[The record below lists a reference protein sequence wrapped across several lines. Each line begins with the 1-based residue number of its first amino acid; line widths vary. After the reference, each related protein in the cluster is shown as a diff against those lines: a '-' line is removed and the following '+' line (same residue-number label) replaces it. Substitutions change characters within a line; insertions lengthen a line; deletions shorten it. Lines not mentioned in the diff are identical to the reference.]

1 MDGKRH
7 VFEAEMKQD
16 RRTPGR
22 PATPRRR
29 TSRPPADAG
38 TSAVEGRPDLVE
50 HGLLALADLLA
61 RRSP

>member
-22 PATPRRR
+22 PGTPPRRTNR
-29 TSRPPADAG
+29 A
-38 TSAVEGRPDLVE
+38 
-50 HGLLALADLLA
+50 HG
-61 RRSP
+61 